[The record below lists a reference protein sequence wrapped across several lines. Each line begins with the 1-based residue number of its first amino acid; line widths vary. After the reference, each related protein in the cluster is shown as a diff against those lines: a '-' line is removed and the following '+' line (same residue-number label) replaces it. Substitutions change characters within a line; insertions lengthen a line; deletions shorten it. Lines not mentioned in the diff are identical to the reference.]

1 MNDVTLNSSDL
12 KMARFGEAV
21 PARALSSSSAE
32 GKRAAGSVANSSA
45 ANQNTN
51 ANVNS
56 ASVTG
61 NVVQPQTL
69 SPADQAA
76 QAAQAREA
84 KESQKEQLTSAVS
97 QLNDYVQNVQR
108 DLQFEVDN
116 ELGQTIVRVVDQ
128 QTQKVIR
135 QIPDELALR
144 LAEKLQQDEPL
155 TLFNIKV

>member
-1 MNDVTLNSSDL
+1 MNDVTLNSPDL
-12 KMARFGEAV
+12 KLVRLGESV

-32 GKRAAGSVANSSA
+32 GRPVAGSAAGSAAAGANAGNSPQAASA
-45 ANQNTN
+45 A
-51 ANVNS
+51 S
-56 ASVTG
+56 A
-61 NVVQPQTL
+61 TL
-69 SPADQAA
+69 PAA
-76 QAAQAREA
+76 QSQALNPAESAAGAQQA
-84 KESQKEQLTSAVS
+84 KEARQQQLSGAVS

-128 QTQKVIR
+128 ETQKVIR

-144 LAEKLQQDEPL
+144 LAENLQQDEPL

>member
-1 MNDVTLNSSDL
+1 MSDVTLNSTDL
-12 KMARFGEAV
+12 KLARFSELV
-21 PARALSSSSAE
+21 PARALSSYSAE
-32 GKRAAGSVANSSA
+32 SIRAAGSVASSSA
-45 ANQNTN
+45 ANQNAS
-51 ANVNS
+51 ANVNG

-61 NVVQPQTL
+61 KVVQSQTL
-69 SPADQAA
+69 SSAD

-84 KESQKEQLTSAVS
+84 KESQKERLTSAVS

-116 ELGQTIVRVVDQ
+116 ELGQTIVKVVDQ
-128 QTQKVIR
+128 KTQQVIR